1 MTRAEA
7 TSGISTVFIV
17 ELDAAPCTPLA
28 RVRDLERALEDYAED
43 HDLDINGTQ
52 LKFAVQAQG
61 RSVTAEDQ
69 VALLDWLVDRP
80 GLRRVRLGAMRR
92 PGAEK
97 GGHLDVAT
105 GDMAVIAA
113 TMLYRLGRL
122 HAEQYLQILGG
133 FVRPDVH

>member
-7 TSGISTVFIV
+7 ASGISTVFVV

-28 RVRDLERALEDYAED
+28 RIRDLERALEDYAED
-43 HDLDINGTQ
+43 HDLEINGTK
-52 LKFAVQAQG
+52 LKFAVQARG

-80 GLRRVRLGAMRR
+80 GLRRVRLGATHR
-92 PGAEK
+92 PGAEQD
-97 GGHLDVAT
+97 GHLDVAT

>member
-17 ELDAAPCTPLA
+17 ELDAAPGTPLA
-28 RVRDLERALEDYAED
+28 RVRDLELALEDYAED
-43 HDLDINGTQ
+43 HDLDIHGTQ

-61 RSVTAEDQ
+61 RTATAEDQ
-69 VALLDWLVDRP
+69 VALLDWLVNRP

-92 PGAEK
+92 PGAEQ

-105 GDMAVIAA
+105 GDMAVIAV

>member
-7 TSGISTVFIV
+7 DSGISTVFVV

-69 VALLDWLVDRP
+69 VTLLDWLVDRP
-80 GLRRVRLGAMRR
+80 GLRRVRLGAMHR
-92 PGAEK
+92 PGAEQ
-97 GGHLDVAT
+97 GGHLDIAT